1 MRQDAG
7 SGRTTMRHLLA
18 HAMVHGHPVVDGHSI
33 AHGLDE
39 LRVLTLLATAAFVT
53 GGAVSSLALTLAWL
67 AEHFVKR
74 GALP

>member
-1 MRQDAG
+1 
-7 SGRTTMRHLLA
+7 MRHLLA
-18 HAMVHGHPVVDGHSI
+18 HAMVHGHSM

-67 AEHFVKR
+67 VEHLVKR